1 MKRYTLTIIALLTA
15 TALMAQTDSTAF
27 RAYLY
32 NNEYRVFMRISLH
45 QQDIIIPG
53 QDILGPVAG
62 YLGKER
68 YTFCWPVISAEV
80 KGDKAHLVMVNDYGS
95 EDLDAVLTRENDS
108 IYILQQGKG
117 SAIKMPEGGKWQKLP
132 KTLILKRK

>member
-1 MKRYTLTIIALLTA
+1 MKHYTLTLIALLTA
-15 TALMAQTDSTAF
+15 TTLMAQKDSTAF
-27 RAYLY
+27 RAYLF
-32 NNEYRVFMRISLH
+32 NNEYQVFMRISLH

-80 KGDKAHLVMVNDYGS
+80 KGDEARLVMVNDYGS

-108 IYILQQGKG
+108 IYILRQGRG